1 MLANSIKN
9 IKLVDN
15 KIEIVREIK
24 DNLSPEEIED
34 KLNVLMS
41 IKLEYEKKISDINNE
56 LEILNNFKQN
66 NTQLFDNLR
75 PNVIDVIKNFD

>member
-1 MLANSIKN
+1 MNSIKN
-9 IKLVDN
+9 IKLVDS

>member
-9 IKLVDN
+9 IKLVDS

-24 DNLSPEEIED
+24 DNLSPEEVED

>member
-9 IKLVDN
+9 IKLVDS

>member
-1 MLANSIKN
+1 MLENSIKN

-66 NTQLFDNLR
+66 NTKLFDNLR
-75 PNVIDVIKNFD
+75 LNVINVIKR